1 MKKNFNKMSSV
12 VTTIARKLWS
22 PCSYVNYKRYID
34 YFAPEDKVF
43 QHIQTLPPIV
53 STQRIN
59 LLKR

>member
-1 MKKNFNKMSSV
+1 MSSV

-53 STQRIN
+53 STQKIN

>member
-1 MKKNFNKMSSV
+1 MPSV

-22 PCSYVNYKRYID
+22 PHSYTNYKRYID
-34 YFAPEDKVF
+34 YFSPEDKVF
-43 QHIQTLPPIV
+43 QYIQTLPPIV